1 MYDMSTGLARRSY
14 PGRKTMSDSARILA
28 IVEPDVHPS
37 EVVARAAWLA
47 GLTKCDL
54 ELVLCDPDIG
64 TLREGFFVSNEARDI
79 AERIRVAQREMIEDL
94 AGPPREAGINVT
106 TDVLEDRP
114 IADAVLQRAVDM
126 NPRFVFKGTQYH
138 SAAERSIF
146 VDTDWQLIRSCR
158 YPLWLVK
165 PHEVRERPVII
176 AAVDPTHSHD
186 KPASLDQV
194 ITEHALAI
202 GSATKGE
209 VHLLHTYHR
218 LIGVGREATRT
229 FKPIELPIEQL
240 SDKIQREHREK
251 LDALAKANDFDEEH
265 THQLP
270 GDTKEILPTF
280 ARTISADLVV
290 MGALARWGLKRA
302 ILGSTAEKVLDHLP
316 CDILIVR
323 NNDD

>member
-1 MYDMSTGLARRSY
+1 
-14 PGRKTMSDSARILA
+14 MSDREKILV

-37 EVVARAAWLA
+37 EVVARATWLA
-47 GLTKCDL
+47 RVNNCDL
-54 ELVLCDPDIG
+54 DLVLCDPDIG
-64 TLREGFFVSNEARDI
+64 ALREGFFVSNEARDI
-79 AERIRVAQREMIEDL
+79 AEKIRMAQREMIEEL
-94 AGPPREAGINVT
+94 AGPPREAGIEVT
-106 TDVLEDRP
+106 TEVLEERP
-114 IADAVLQRAVDM
+114 IADGVLHRAVDLD
-126 NPRFVFKGTQYH
+126 PRFVVKGTQYH
-138 SAAERSIF
+138 STAERSIF

-165 PHEVRERPVII
+165 PHEIREKPVIV

-194 ITEHALAI
+194 IVKTALTI
-202 GSATKGE
+202 SDATQGE

-218 LIGVGREATRT
+218 LTGVGREATWT
-229 FKPIELPIEQL
+229 FKPITLPIDQL
-240 SDKIQREHREK
+240 SEKIQQEHREK
-251 LDALAKANDFDEEH
+251 LDALAEANGIDAEH

-280 ARTISADLVV
+280 VRAKGADLVV

-302 ILGSTAEKVLDHLP
+302 ILGSTAERVLDHLP

>member
-1 MYDMSTGLARRSY
+1 
-14 PGRKTMSDSARILA
+14 MSDREKILV
-28 IVEPDVHPS
+28 IVEPDIHPS
-37 EVVARAAWLA
+37 EVVARATWLA
-47 GLTKCDL
+47 GLTNCDL
-54 ELVLCDPDIG
+54 DLVLCDPDIG

-79 AERIRVAQREMIEDL
+79 ADRIRVAQREMIEDL
-94 AGPPREAGINVT
+94 AGPPREAGIEVT
-106 TDVLEDRP
+106 TDVLEERP
-114 IADAVLQRAVDM
+114 IADGVLHRAVDI
-126 NPRFVFKGTQYH
+126 NPRFVVKGTQYH

-146 VDTDWQLIRSCR
+146 VDTDWQLLRSCR

-165 PHEVRERPVII
+165 PHDIRERPVII

-186 KPASLDQV
+186 KPASLDFV
-194 ITEHALAI
+194 IAKHALDI
-202 GSATKGE
+202 GRATQGE

-229 FKPIELPIEQL
+229 FKPIELPLEQL
-240 SDKIQREHREK
+240 SEKIQKEHREK
-251 LDALAKANDFDEEH
+251 LDALARATGIDEEH

-280 ARTISADLVV
+280 ARTKSADLVV

-323 NNDD
+323 NDDD